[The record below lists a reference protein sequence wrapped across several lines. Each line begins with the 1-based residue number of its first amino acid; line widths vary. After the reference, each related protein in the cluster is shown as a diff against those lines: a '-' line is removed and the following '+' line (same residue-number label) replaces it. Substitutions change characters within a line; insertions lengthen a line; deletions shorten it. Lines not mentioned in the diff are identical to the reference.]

1 MIGWLDYRWS
11 YGVDAVGQVSYCS
24 LPTALNI
31 EPVSSSL
38 GTVWG
43 TIILGLIGNLLTFLD
58 ILPVRTR
65 QNHGKLFQLL
75 YNVCQSFWISSLL
88 ISILN
93 SDSHFPLYLKPGE
106 YRTRYWISHRL
117 LDIKLFYRVSISQ
130 TVRLSSFIQNLAF
143 VIF

>member
-65 QNHGKLFQLL
+65 QNHGQLFQLL

-106 YRTRYWISHRL
+106 YRIRYWISHRL